1 MPSQIRR
8 KRLLGARVV
17 KTRVLSG
24 LLSGIIAAFALVAG
38 CAAAAAQIDTLVQ
51 PRGVP
56 IAGLPGVPSITT
68 GIDANTSMGIPPPT
82 EPFDRTRP
90 AGVVRT
96 TEAVEYYVR
105 LYTPGASGPVGGWV
119 MRASTVRGLTAEQLR
134 DRFALPFL
142 PTNITNVLL
151 PGGTCLLSGIAGP
164 ITGTFP
170 ANPPAIPSPGPW
182 GNGGAQQTR
191 VIGVDLSGDCSSTAY
206 VSQNAYINRRA
217 IGANAL
223 WYAPVVAS
231 GNPAA
236 VGAYLDRLPPPA
248 EYSGLYNA
256 YNTLDVLNDGTAAT
270 LRPAL
275 RELTGE
281 THATATWVALT
292 DADRFA
298 RTLAGQAR
306 AALEAPEIAVP
317 YAGAVTSYAPAPASF
332 GPAGAAGAAA
342 SGRWWAAGGGVFG
355 KTDGNQDRSGYRLHG
370 GQGTVGYDWR
380 SPGWLVGT
388 AVSLEKA
395 DVTVDGA
402 ANSTG
407 IDSVRAA
414 GYGATQ
420 FAGLTLGG
428 TAVASW
434 ERFGSTRN
442 LPTFGYAA
450 AAASDG
456 WSVAVVAEASRAV
469 FLGSVR
475 IEPTIGLDFVE
486 LSRPGFTETGAGDL
500 SLVAERQNATRLA
513 SRLGG
518 TVTTPISIG
527 GAVLQPWLRAFWA
540 HDVLD
545 RNGELTAAFVGATAP
560 GTFTIL
566 SADVGRDAAIVGA
579 GARLQISP
587 TASMLIAYDGEIASH
602 GGVHAIKAGGTIRW

>member
-1 MPSQIRR
+1 MPS
-8 KRLLGARVV
+8 GASPGLR
-17 KTRVLSG
+17 SG
-24 LLSGIIAAFALVAG
+24 FIAAVVLLAG
-38 CAAAAAQIDTLVQ
+38 CAGAAAQVDPLVQ
-51 PRGVP
+51 PRGIP

-68 GIDANTSMGIPPPT
+68 GVDANTWMGIPPPT
-82 EPFDRTRP
+82 QPFDPIRP

-96 TEAVEYYVR
+96 TEPVEYYVR
-105 LYTPGASGPVGGWV
+105 LYTPGANGAVGGWV
-119 MRASTVRGLTAEQLR
+119 MRASTVRGLTPEQLR

-151 PGGTCLLSGIAGP
+151 PSGTCLLNGIAGP
-164 ITGTFP
+164 ITGSFP

-191 VIGVDLSGDCSSTAY
+191 VIGVDLSGNCSATAY

-236 VGAYLDRLPPPA
+236 VGAYLDHLPAPA
-248 EYSGLYNA
+248 EYSGLYDA
-256 YNTLDVLNDGTAAT
+256 YNTLDVLDDGTATA

-281 THATATWVALT
+281 THAAAVWVALT

-298 RTLAGQAR
+298 RTIVGQAR
-306 AALEAPEIAVP
+306 ATFDSPDIAVP
-317 YAGAVTSYAPAPASF
+317 HAGAVTSYAPTPPSS
-332 GPAGAAGAAA
+332 GSAGAVA

-355 KTDGNQDRSGYRLHG
+355 KTDGNQDRSGHRLHG
-370 GQGTVGYDWR
+370 GQGTVGYDWK

-388 AVSLEKA
+388 AMSLATA

-402 ANSTG
+402 ANSTS

-414 GYGATQ
+414 GYAATR

-428 TAVASW
+428 TVIGSW
-434 ERFGSTRN
+434 ERFESARS
-442 LPTFGYAA
+442 LPTFGQTASA
-450 AAASDG
+450 SSDG
-456 WSVAVVAEASRAV
+456 WSVAVAAEASRAILV
-469 FLGSVR
+469 GGVR

-500 SLVAERQNATRLA
+500 SLVAERETAARLA
-513 SRLGG
+513 SRLGA
-518 TVTTPISIG
+518 TVTTSIAVG
-527 GAVLQPWLRAFWA
+527 GAVLRPWLRAFWA
-540 HDVLD
+540 HDYLD
-545 RNGELTAAFVGATAP
+545 RNGALTAGFLGATAP
-560 GTFTIL
+560 GTFTVL
-566 SADVGRDAAIVGA
+566 SADIGRDTAIVGA
-579 GARLQISP
+579 GARLEISP
-587 TASMLIAYDGEIASH
+587 TAAMLVAYDGDLGRH
-602 GGVHAIKAGGTIRW
+602 GGVHAIMAGGTVRW